1 MQDRITELGG
11 DKSLLTTAEKELLRI
26 SVEGK
31 FPTYAALDRV
41 RKRVGEGFRGKG
53 PYKDDDGGILRQV
66 YKVLSEDQQ
75 GVSDAFGVG
84 ANYAAARRLVQSRKQ
99 IEDQSIALLGKNL
112 SGSIIPKITQA
123 ATALTKGDVS
133 KFRLLMETLP
143 KGRRAEVAAT
153 LLNDIF
159 TQGARTKGSLG
170 QGFVKAFAGLSR
182 NPAAKKILFEQ
193 LPKGAEARFNK
204 LGIVATGLF
213 RSKAFENTSGTAR
226 ALLANMEDGS
236 LFSKIGGV
244 ATKAAVIEPFTAA
257 AGAPGAGIAA
267 AIITTIAKRTTP
279 AVEAADAFITSPKFS
294 EAIKKAAREDIAGA
308 EAVVKRDPA
317 FQRWLNTL
325 NKNDASKI
333 GQVGFI
339 AWLLNGDRTGQRNSG
354 LLNVPQQ
361 PQFGLLGRGE
371 VQP

>member
-1 MQDRITELGG
+1 
-11 DKSLLTTAEKELLRI
+11 
-26 SVEGK
+26 
-31 FPTYAALDRV
+31 
-41 RKRVGEGFRGKG
+41 
-53 PYKDDDGGILRQV
+53 
-66 YKVLSEDQQ
+66 
-75 GVSDAFGVG
+75 
-84 ANYAAARRLVQSRKQ
+84 
-99 IEDQSIALLGKNL
+99 
-112 SGSIIPKITQA
+112 
-123 ATALTKGDVS
+123 
-133 KFRLLMETLP
+133 
-143 KGRRAEVAAT
+143 
-153 LLNDIF
+153 
-159 TQGARTKGSLG
+159 
-170 QGFVKAFAGLSR
+170 
-182 NPAAKKILFEQ
+182 
-193 LPKGAEARFNK
+193 
-204 LGIVATGLF
+204 
-213 RSKAFENTSGTAR
+213 
-226 ALLANMEDGS
+226 MEDGS

-308 EAVVKRDPA
+308 EAVIKRDPA

-361 PQFGLLGRGE
+361 PQFGLLGRSE